1 MTFSYSVKYLCIE
14 RLPLLDLRNF
24 HKNKLNSALEIFV
37 DDLFIPEIQAPVHLT
52 LVTIKGGLFTCI
64 DDLSEEYQRFSEP
77 IGALCGPSCI
87 TQGIFTLRRSSGL
100 VQGPAD
106 DTPHPVAAAVAATVT
121 LALTLTLT
129 GLSLTLTLTGLSLTL
144 TLTGLSTT
152 STSVCI
158 VTGTSVGVVSVT
170 LAVVLAVTLVC
181 VAVASSRSLGSLCVR
196 VDCSGEKRYQTC

>member
-129 GLSLTLTLTGLSLTL
+129 GLSLTLTLTGLS
-144 TLTGLSTT
+144 TT

-158 VTGTSVGVVSVT
+158 VTGTSVGIVSVT

-196 VDCSGEKRYQTC
+196 VDCSGEKRYQKC

>member
-129 GLSLTLTLTGLSLTL
+129 GLSLTLTLTGLS
-144 TLTGLSTT
+144 TT

-158 VTGTSVGVVSVT
+158 VTGTSIGIVSVT

>member
-14 RLPLLDLRNF
+14 RLPLLDLTNF
-24 HKNKLNSALEIFV
+24 HKIKLNSALEIFV

-87 TQGIFTLRRSSGL
+87 TQGIFALRRSSGL

-129 GLSLTLTLTGLSLTL
+129 GLSLTLTLTGLS
-144 TLTGLSTT
+144 TT

-158 VTGTSVGVVSVT
+158 VTGTSIGVVSVT

>member
-24 HKNKLNSALEIFV
+24 HKSKLNSALEIFV

-87 TQGIFTLRRSSGL
+87 TQGIFALRRSSGL

-121 LALTLTLT
+121 LALTLT
-129 GLSLTLTLTGLSLTL
+129 GLSLTLTL

-158 VTGTSVGVVSVT
+158 VTGTSIGVVSVT

-181 VAVASSRSLGSLCVR
+181 VAVASSRSLGSLCVG

>member
-14 RLPLLDLRNF
+14 RLPLLDLTNF
-24 HKNKLNSALEIFV
+24 HKSKLNSALEIFV

-129 GLSLTLTLTGLSLTL
+129 GLSLTLTLTGLS
-144 TLTGLSTT
+144 TT

>member
-14 RLPLLDLRNF
+14 RLPLLDLTNF
-24 HKNKLNSALEIFV
+24 HKIKLNSALEIFV

-129 GLSLTLTLTGLSLTL
+129 GLSLTLTLTGLS
-144 TLTGLSTT
+144 TT

>member
-24 HKNKLNSALEIFV
+24 HKSKLNSALEIFV

-129 GLSLTLTLTGLSLTL
+129 GLSLTLTLTGLS
-144 TLTGLSTT
+144 TT